1 MHGSRSVDNLSES
14 LLNFYFKLSS
24 LASGN
29 AISGVTNENTTFEA
43 EDGLNDPGKTQD
55 LPPRRKTSKKLLQA
69 KCRVILKKVNG
80 LTYLLK
86 DTPSLEKL
94 EGQLQQIFKETEQL
108 VKSDKGIVL
117 ENETGQKKRKKR
129 KATTSS
135 TNEER
140 NMRKKLPKRARK
152 EKADVKDCLP
162 ERKYGKPRHPFA
174 KRVGRR
180 AEIMRKQYR
189 VNIPVNKVPARTIP
203 KYVKNPPKNVVDLT
217 CQDDNAEKP
226 SRSTMWVPSLGLRKE
241 DEDILQSNHA
251 WLNDSI
257 INSAQDLIRKQF
269 PNVKGLANSLRV
281 ASKKSPPCPST
292 ATCGIQ
298 IHHSGNMHWV
308 VSSVSGGNI
317 TVYDSMK
324 PSISSTLG
332 CQLLHVYSDR
342 TDEHQPV
349 RVKACMCQNQ
359 IGESDC
365 GLFAIA
371 NALAL
376 AKGISLRN
384 LVFFQS
390 QMRSHLH
397 QCLQNQLLT
406 MFPHKLTEN
415 NVVIE
420 AKSFIIS

>member
-1 MHGSRSVDNLSES
+1 M
-14 LLNFYFKLSS
+14 
-24 LASGN
+24 
-29 AISGVTNENTTFEA
+29 TNENTTTFE
-43 EDGLNDPGKTQD
+43 EEGLNDPGRTQD

-108 VKSDKGIVL
+108 VKSDEGIVL
-117 ENETGQKKRKKR
+117 ENENGQKRRNKR

-135 TNEER
+135 TNSNEEGNIR
-140 NMRKKLPKRARK
+140 QKSSKTARK

-180 AEIMRKQYR
+180 AEIMRKQYK
-189 VNIPVNKVPARTIP
+189 VNIPINKVSARAIP
-203 KYVKNPPKNVVDLT
+203 QSVTTPPKNVVDLT
-217 CQDDNAEKP
+217 CQDDSAEK
-226 SRSTMWVPSLGLRKE
+226 SSCNTIWVPSLGLRKE
-241 DEDILQSNHA
+241 DEEILQGNQ

-257 INSAQDLIRKQF
+257 INSAQDLIHKQF
-269 PNVKGLANSLRV
+269 PNVMGLANSLRV
-281 ASKKSPPCPST
+281 ASKKSPPCPLT

-308 VSSVSGGNI
+308 VSSVSDGKI
-317 TVYDSMK
+317 TVYDSLK
-324 PSISSTLG
+324 PSISSMLG
-332 CQLLHVYSDR
+332 CQLLHVYR
-342 TDEHQPV
+342 NRKEEHQPV

-359 IGESDC
+359 TGESDC

-376 AKGISLRN
+376 AKGISLKN
-384 LVFFQS
+384 VVFFQL

-406 MFPHKLTEN
+406 IFPHTSAEN